1 MNEIILQQ
9 KEIIRI
15 FTEFRQELMQSY
27 GNITYDSKQDK
38 SPVTELDIKVEK
50 TIKEQIMAQFPD
62 VGIRG
67 EETTAVEPK
76 NGVTWYLDPIDS
88 TLSFIHGLPYCSN
101 MAACVVDGEVV
112 ASVIYNFA
120 TDEIFTAIR
129 GRGAYKN
136 SVKIS
141 IHDIP
146 LASSCVF
153 ADAFAYKNI
162 YALYAKEEVRFY
174 APVGATGYFMTLL
187 AQGSIQGICYATAN
201 LKPHDVAPGVLL
213 VQEAGGKFVSFNDR
227 PFNYESRQFFAS
239 TPTLCQ
245 LTKQKLQK
253 IKKLM

>member
-1 MNEIILQQ
+1 M
-9 KEIIRI
+9 
-15 FTEFRQELMQSY
+15 T
-27 GNITYDSKQDK
+27 
-38 SPVTELDIKVEK
+38 
-50 TIKEQIMAQFPD
+50 
-62 VGIRG
+62 
-67 EETTAVEPK
+67 
-76 NGVTWYLDPIDS
+76 GVQTCALPI
-88 TLSFIHGLPYCSN
+88 
-101 MAACVVDGEVV
+101 
-112 ASVIYNFA
+112 
-120 TDEIFTAIR
+120 
-129 GRGAYKN
+129 
-136 SVKIS
+136 
-141 IHDIP
+141 

-162 YALYAKEEVRFY
+162 YALYAKEDVRFY